1 MIDWVTCKIPYLPD
15 QQVGDIYFKK
25 EWSTGEILPAW
36 NKPVSVKGSFDA
48 GLQVQVIGR
57 EMTISGNVVKYL
69 TGQNVVGSD
78 DLHMLIKLTYETVI
92 EKLGLQ
98 DCLAA
103 RRAIKTGNVAL
114 TRVDCTFHYHVGSDD
129 DVRTWLRA
137 MESSVNVR
145 YRGRGFFDEG
155 MCSLMFGLRVKEG
168 QKPKGS
174 SLSSFKFYNKLTE
187 MKKHKPTCNPKFTKQ
202 IHDMATGVVRAEALY
217 RSKELLTKG
226 AKFLRDWTSE
236 TSYQLNRDWI
246 GKMEISANVE
256 MKKDELDDM
265 PKRLRSVYKLWEDG
279 NDLMELYTRATFYRH
294 RRDLL
299 AFNIDIAVL
308 RENVAPVKVVPVLHV
323 LEAKPVNVT
332 EGDALFLEMLEA
344 A

>member
-78 DLHMLIKLTYETVI
+78 DLQMLITLTYETVI
-92 EKLGLQ
+92 AKLGLQ

-103 RRAIKTGNVAL
+103 RRAIKNGNVSL
-114 TRVDCTFHYHVGSDD
+114 TRVDCTFHYHVGTDD

-187 MKKHKPTCNPKFTKQ
+187 MKKHKPTCNSKFTKQ

-217 RSKELLTKG
+217 RSKELLT
-226 AKFLRDWTSE
+226 
-236 TSYQLNRDWI
+236 
-246 GKMEISANVE
+246 
-256 MKKDELDDM
+256 
-265 PKRLRSVYKLWEDG
+265 
-279 NDLMELYTRATFYRH
+279 
-294 RRDLL
+294 
-299 AFNIDIAVL
+299 
-308 RENVAPVKVVPVLHV
+308 
-323 LEAKPVNVT
+323 
-332 EGDALFLEMLEA
+332 
-344 A
+344 